1 MLKGRAKGRTTQIS
15 GCQSTIS
22 ATAQRLNP
30 DFQLIAREEQEII
43 LHAINSLPEKY
54 RIVLT
59 LNAIDGISYKEV
71 AETLNSSLTAT
82 ESLLYRAK
90 QQLKIVLSD
99 FYAKN
104 YN

>member
-1 MLKGRAKGRTTQIS
+1 
-15 GCQSTIS
+15 
-22 ATAQRLNP
+22 
-30 DFQLIAREEQEII
+30 
-43 LHAINSLPEKY
+43 LPEKY